1 MAAIT
6 TNDNNRK
13 HKAGFARRKQLSLRI
28 DMTPMVDLG
37 FLLITFFIF
46 TSTMSQPT
54 TMSLNMPKDG
64 GDATAIKESGALTIL
79 SAENGKIYYYEGLLN
94 PANVHTS
101 SLKEI
106 RNVIINKK
114 RQTPDK
120 SFFVVIKPTE
130 EANYGNIVDILD
142 EMTISNVKRYALA
155 DISQE
160 EKVYIN

>member
-6 TNDNNRK
+6 TTDINRK
-13 HKAGFARRKQLSLRI
+13 QKAGFARRKQLSLRI

-54 TMSLNMPKDG
+54 TMGLNMPKEAE
-64 GDATAIKESGALTIL
+64 ATPIKESGALTIL
-79 SAENGKIYYYEGLLN
+79 PTENGKIFYYDGILE
-94 PANVHTS
+94 PANVHTC

-106 RNVIINKK
+106 RNVILNKK
-114 RQTPDK
+114 RRTPEK
-120 SFFVVIKPTE
+120 NFFIVIKPTVK
-130 EANYGNIVDILD
+130 ANYGNVVDILD

-160 EKVYIN
+160 EKAYMN